1 MGVQLF
7 IMAAGLGSRFGGL
20 KQLEAVGPSGES
32 LLEYSLY
39 DALEAGFSDPVVVI
53 RPSMAETFS
62 EVLLSRLPAK
72 ARPSVVFQEDPSPA
86 PHRQKPWGTGHALL
100 CAEKALKSPFAV
112 INADDF
118 YGRRALLVIRRF
130 LESAE
135 SEGTDYCMAG
145 YRLDRVLSP
154 HGSVSRGIC
163 RVGTDGTLI
172 EIREHKALERRG
184 DLIVSIDP
192 DGRVSELDGGEV
204 ISMNLWGFTPS
215 VFPLAR
221 PIFRRFLRDNRDS
234 ESAEFYLPH
243 LVRTLVSE
251 GRARVHVLPVE
262 DRPLGLTFRQDLED
276 TRSRIQAL
284 TAEGRYPSPLWSEGS
299 ARPAGRNDDPN

>member
-1 MGVQLF
+1 
-7 IMAAGLGSRFGGL
+7 MAAGLGSRFGGL
-20 KQLEAVGPSGES
+20 KQLAAVGPAGES

-39 DALEAGFSDPVVVI
+39 DALEAGFSEPVVVI

-62 EVLLSRLPAK
+62 EVLLSRLPSH

-86 PHRQKPWGTGHALL
+86 HARQKPWGTGHALL
-100 CAEKALKSPFAV
+100 CAEKTLESPFAV

-118 YGRRALLVIRRF
+118 YGRQALLIIRTF

-135 SEGTDYCMAG
+135 PAGTDYCMAG

-154 HGSVSRGIC
+154 HGIVSRGIC

-172 EIREHKALERRG
+172 AIREHKALERQG
-184 DLIVSIDP
+184 DRIVSLDP
-192 DGRVSELDGGEV
+192 GGKTSELDDGEV
-204 ISMNLWGFTPS
+204 ISMNLWGFSPS
-215 VFPLAR
+215 IFSLAR
-221 PIFRRFLRDNRDS
+221 PIFQRFLLENRDS

-243 LVRTLVSE
+243 LVQTLVSE

-276 TRSRIQAL
+276 TRARIQAL
-284 TAEGRYPSPLWSEGS
+284 TAEGRYPSPLWNAGS
-299 ARPAGRNDDPN
+299 APAVGRNDDPK